1 MLGWTMHEKITLV
14 WKKKK
19 GRGGKNNNKKRM
31 IANRSQVYCN
41 YMIMEKWAFYW
52 EKRDLDS
59 HEISKFKYFCKLGC
73 S

>member
-1 MLGWTMHEKITLV
+1 MYEKITLFFFFI
-14 WKKKK
+14 KKIT
-19 GRGGKNNNKKRM
+19 NQ
-31 IANRSQVYCN
+31 SQVYCN
-41 YMIMEKWAFYW
+41 YAIMEKWAFYW

>member
-1 MLGWTMHEKITLV
+1 MKKLHWV
-14 WKKKK
+14 KKKV
-19 GRGGKNNNKKRM
+19 GGEEKRT
-31 IANRSQVYCN
+31 ITNQSQVYYN
-41 YMIMEKWAFYW
+41 YVIMEKWAFYW

>member
-1 MLGWTMHEKITLV
+1 MKKLHSFI
-14 WKKKK
+14 KKKK
-19 GRGGKNNNKKRM
+19 KK
-31 IANRSQVYCN
+31 ITNQSQVYCN
-41 YMIMEKWAFYW
+41 YAIMEKWAFYW

>member
-1 MLGWTMHEKITLV
+1 M
-14 WKKKK
+14 KKLHWVRKK
-19 GRGGKNNNKKRM
+19 GGGKEKRM
-31 IANRSQVYCN
+31 ITNQSQVYYN
-41 YMIMEKWAFYW
+41 YVIMEKWAFYW

>member
-1 MLGWTMHEKITLV
+1 MIT
-14 WKKKK
+14 
-19 GRGGKNNNKKRM
+19 NE
-31 IANRSQVYCN
+31 SQVYYN
-41 YMIMEKWAFYW
+41 YVIMEKWAFYW

>member
-1 MLGWTMHEKITLV
+1 MQEKITLV
-14 WKKKK
+14 KKKRK
-19 GRGGKNNNKKRM
+19 RKKM
-31 IANRSQVYCN
+31 ITNQSQVYYN
-41 YMIMEKWAFYW
+41 YVIMEKWAFYW